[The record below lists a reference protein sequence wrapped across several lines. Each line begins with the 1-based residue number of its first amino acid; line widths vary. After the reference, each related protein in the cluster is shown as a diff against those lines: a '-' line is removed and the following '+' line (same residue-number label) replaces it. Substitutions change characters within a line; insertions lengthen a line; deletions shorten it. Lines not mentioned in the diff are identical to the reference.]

1 MAQSN
6 DFAVRKRDEIGE
18 TSSEDV
24 GVVVESK
31 DISEV
36 LDCSKFSSLDKLL
49 RITSYLLRFIFN
61 LLTKQKNSNDYRSG
75 DLSTEEIIISKEHWL
90 KYEQLFIVNSNEHEK
105 IKNSLK
111 LYYDEKK
118 ILRLNTRISNIEN
131 FNFDKK
137 FPILLRNDS
146 RFTQQVILK
155 AHEEHYH
162 CGINSTL
169 AFIRYNYWIVCGR
182 Q

>member
-75 DLSTEEIIISKEHWL
+75 DLSTEEIIISKQHWL

-169 AFIRYNYWIVCGR
+169 AFIRYNYWIVRGR